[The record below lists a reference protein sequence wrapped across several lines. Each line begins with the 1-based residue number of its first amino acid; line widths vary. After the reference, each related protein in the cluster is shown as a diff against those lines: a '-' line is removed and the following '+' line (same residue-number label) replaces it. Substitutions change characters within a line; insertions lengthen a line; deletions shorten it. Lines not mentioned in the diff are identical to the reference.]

1 VSSARGPRVTA
12 AVSGV
17 SSDSLLL
24 HPVEAHG
31 MPASHVGV
39 TRTAVEYV
47 VGERAYRLTGDLSG
61 HAEGQWRFV
70 PRSSPVLLERREH
83 LRTAV
88 EVVIV
93 LSSEDGIRHVGRT
106 RDLSGGGV
114 LAGFAEQLA
123 VGTRLQFALVS
134 RVGTEVIRG
143 TCRVVR
149 GAAANEVALAFE
161 DVTTELLAQVADF
174 ILRHRGR

>member
-12 AVSGV
+12 AVTGGD
-17 SSDSLLL
+17 SDSLLL

-31 MPASHVGV
+31 MPASNMGV

-47 VGERAYRLTGDLSG
+47 VGDRAYRVSGDLAG
-61 HAEGQWRFV
+61 ETEGQWRFI
-70 PRSSPVLLERREH
+70 PRAAPVLLERREH
-83 LRTAV
+83 MRTAIDL
-88 EVVIV
+88 VIV
-93 LSSEDGIRHVGRT
+93 LTSEDGVRHVGRT

-114 LAGFAEQLA
+114 LTEFAEQFS

-134 RVGTEVIRG
+134 RVGTEIIRG
-143 TCRVVR
+143 TCRVAR
-149 GAAANEVALAFE
+149 ATAANQVALAFD
-161 DVTTELLAQVADF
+161 DVTADQLARLADF